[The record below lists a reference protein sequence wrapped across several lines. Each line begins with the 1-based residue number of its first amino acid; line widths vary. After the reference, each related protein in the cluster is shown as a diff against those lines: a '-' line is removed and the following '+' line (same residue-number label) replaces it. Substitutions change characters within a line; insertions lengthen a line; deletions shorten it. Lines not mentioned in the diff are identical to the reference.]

1 MTESAEQMKVV
12 EWCRITDWKRRTSG
26 ENTIG
31 LEDIFHVPNGGLRS
45 KSEAAR
51 LKAMGVL
58 PGVSDLFLPVMAM
71 DDQGETY
78 GGLWVEMK
86 GLDERGK
93 KDGRVSKEQADWLER
108 MRRRGYRAVVAFGAD
123 EAIRAIAEYVGI
135 RHAGTGHAGM
145 ADAP

>member
-1 MTESAEQMKVV
+1 MSESAEQMKVV
-12 EWCRITDWKRRTSG
+12 EWCRITDWKRRES
-26 ENTIG
+26 G
-31 LEDIFHVPNGGLRS
+31 LEAYGLELIIHIPNGGLRS

-78 GGLWVEMK
+78 GGLWIEMK
-86 GLDERGK
+86 GEK
-93 KDGRVSKEQADWLER
+93 GRVGVEQEKWIET

>member
-1 MTESAEQMKVV
+1 MEAY
-12 EWCRITDWKRRTSG
+12 
-26 ENTIG
+26 G
-31 LEDIFHVPNGGLRS
+31 LELIIHIPNGGLRS

-51 LKAMGVL
+51 LKAMGVVA
-58 PGVSDLFLPVMAM
+58 GVSDLFLPVMVH
-71 DDQGETY
+71 GH

-93 KDGRVSKEQADWLER
+93 KDGRVSKEQQAWIDE

-123 EAIRAIAEYVGI
+123 ESIRAIAEYVGI
-135 RHAGTGHAGM
+135 RHAGTGHAEM

>member
-12 EWCRITDWKRRTSG
+12 EWCRITDWKRRES
-26 ENTIG
+26 G
-31 LEDIFHVPNGGLRS
+31 LEAYGLELIIHIPNGGLRS

-123 EAIRAIAEYVGI
+123 EAIRAIAEYVGS
-135 RHAGTGHAGM
+135 RHVGM